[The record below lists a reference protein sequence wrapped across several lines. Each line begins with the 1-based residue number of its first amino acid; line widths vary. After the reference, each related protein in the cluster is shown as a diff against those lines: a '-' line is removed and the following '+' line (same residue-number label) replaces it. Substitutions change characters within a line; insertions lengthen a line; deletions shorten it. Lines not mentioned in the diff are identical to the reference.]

1 MLSKK
6 ASVAD
11 RSDDTAKASAADRGQ
26 PKADPSGES
35 PDRREQI
42 LRTAQKLFAINGF
55 RETNLN
61 DVAVQLGFRRQA
73 VYHYFASKDEI
84 LYELI
89 DRAGKAIVTSAQP
102 TLEAD
107 IPPEEALAEL
117 VRNHVR
123 QVLTNI
129 DMFRIQ
135 FSELFKLTS
144 DRADMLRR
152 DMVAYARR
160 IADVIEEGQA
170 AGRFIDVPP
179 MTQALLILGMCDGT
193 TEWYGHARTSRNIE
207 QTAEYTA
214 RMALS
219 GVLGA
224 HPVERW
230 AIHHRMRVRADC
242 RQQLACA
249 QAK

>member
-1 MLSKK
+1 MSRMPSKK
-6 ASVAD
+6 ANVANGIGGA
-11 RSDDTAKASAADRGQ
+11 AKATAANRGQ
-26 PKADPSGES
+26 PKTDPSDES
-35 PDRREQI
+35 LDRREQI

-61 DVAVQLGFRRQA
+61 DVAVELGFRRQA

-89 DRAGKAIVTSAQP
+89 DRAGQAIATSAQP

-123 QVLTNI
+123 QLLTNI
-129 DMFRIQ
+129 DIFRIQ

-144 DRADMLRR
+144 DRAEMLRR
-152 DMVAYARR
+152 EMIAYARR
-160 IADVIEEGQA
+160 IADVIASGQET
-170 AGRFIDVPP
+170 GRFIDVPP

-207 QTAEYTA
+207 QIAEYAA

-224 HPVERW
+224 PPVER
-230 AIHHRMRVRADC
+230 
-242 RQQLACA
+242 
-249 QAK
+249 